1 MRRRRLW
8 TVGVCLV
15 LWPAAAVPG
24 AAFRHAPP
32 SAWDVRAG
40 AVRVVCPL
48 TIGGS
53 FEAKTSAISGS
64 FVPGA
69 PPAASGEF
77 VVDLDTLDT
86 GIGLRNAHM
95 RDRYLET
102 GRAPEFAKAVLS
114 DIQLAGLDTA
124 APSGRGSFTG
134 LLRLH
139 GVQRPVEGQVEVRR
153 RGTSLQ
159 VQVVFPVR
167 LPDFDIPKP
176 RYLGVGVRDEVT
188 VHVTF
193 EPVPR

>member
-1 MRRRRLW
+1 MCLALW
-8 TVGVCLV
+8 HV
-15 LWPAAAVPG
+15 AAAPG
-24 AAFRHAPP
+24 AAFRHAQSP
-32 SAWDVRAG
+32 AWDVRSG

-86 GIGLRNAHM
+86 GIDLRNAHM
-95 RDRYLET
+95 RERYLET
-102 GRAPEFAKAVLS
+102 GRDPEFAKAVLS
-114 DIQLAGLDTA
+114 GIQLAGLDTA
-124 APSGRGSFTG
+124 APSGRGSFKG

-139 GVQRPVEGQVEVRR
+139 GVTRPVQGQVEVRR
-153 RGTSLQ
+153 RGTTRQ
-159 VQVVFPVR
+159 VHAVFPVR